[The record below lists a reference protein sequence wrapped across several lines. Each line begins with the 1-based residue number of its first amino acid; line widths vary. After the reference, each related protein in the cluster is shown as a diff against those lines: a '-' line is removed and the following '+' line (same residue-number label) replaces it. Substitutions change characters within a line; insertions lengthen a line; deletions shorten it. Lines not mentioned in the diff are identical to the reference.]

1 MKQKKKRISMSL
13 KAKLALVI
21 VCILAI
27 VSLSLTT
34 ILVGQARVRLID
46 EAKTNGMN
54 KVREIADQ
62 IDFSQE
68 FQKITEDMLADK
80 VTSLSYLI
88 GQKEVITNEYL
99 EDISKSLNIS
109 EINIADNSRKIIF
122 SNMSGNLDYVY
133 PSDHA
138 LSSVFSG
145 TKISL
150 LNLYAKVM
158 SMARSINMAV
168 LDSQM
173 DMWFRLVLKPASL
186 KN

>member
-68 FQKITEDMLADK
+68 FQK
-80 VTSLSYLI
+80 SLKTCWLIRSQVYLI
-88 GQKEVITNEYL
+88 
-99 EDISKSLNIS
+99 
-109 EINIADNSRKIIF
+109 
-122 SNMSGNLDYVY
+122 
-133 PSDHA
+133 
-138 LSSVFSG
+138 
-145 TKISL
+145 
-150 LNLYAKVM
+150 
-158 SMARSINMAV
+158 
-168 LDSQM
+168 
-173 DMWFRLVLKPASL
+173 
-186 KN
+186 